1 MRSKL
6 LILFSLLFPVLAF
19 GQGYTYNNLSMHAGL
34 WNAAKRDSV
43 LNEKIHNLFN
53 YQKDRFIPLINF
65 AKENYEVVT
74 VFHADLTCKND
85 TIAINLVN
93 NDFPMNLYYVNN
105 KDIVKLIVLSYGGE
119 VEIVDTEF
127 RALIKGLA
135 KREAKAF
142 RYIIKQHP
150 DLIFICEDVY
160 GCYFYVKNNIIYVY
174 DYYHKKKGQI
184 QQYRRLMDSFI
195 IE

>member
-1 MRSKL
+1 MKKTII
-6 LILFSLLFPVLAF
+6 ILFCAF
-19 GQGYTYNNLSMHAGL
+19 CCIPIFSQEYYNNLSMRAGL

-43 LNEKIHNLFN
+43 LIEKIHNLFN
-53 YQKDRFIPLINF
+53 YQQDRFIPLINF

-174 DYYHKKKGQI
+174 DYYHKKRGQI
-184 QQYRRLMDSFI
+184 QQYRRLMDSII

>member
-1 MRSKL
+1 MKKTII
-6 LILFSLLFPVLAF
+6 ILFCAF
-19 GQGYTYNNLSMHAGL
+19 CCIPIFSQEYYNNLSMRAGL

-74 VFHADLTCKND
+74 LFHADLTCKND

-105 KDIVKLIVLSYGGE
+105 
-119 VEIVDTEF
+119 
-127 RALIKGLA
+127 
-135 KREAKAF
+135 
-142 RYIIKQHP
+142 
-150 DLIFICEDVY
+150 
-160 GCYFYVKNNIIYVY
+160 
-174 DYYHKKKGQI
+174 
-184 QQYRRLMDSFI
+184 